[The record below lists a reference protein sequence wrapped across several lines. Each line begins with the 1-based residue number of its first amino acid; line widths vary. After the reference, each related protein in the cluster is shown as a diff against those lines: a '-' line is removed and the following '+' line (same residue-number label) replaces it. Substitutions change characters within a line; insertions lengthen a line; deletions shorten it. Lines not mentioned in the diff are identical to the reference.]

1 MIGLDQRLEQWIV
14 HHRGEP
20 FDSFF
25 VALSRLG
32 NWGFVWIMLAVVAVW
47 LWRKP
52 VVLPLVVIAALLAQA
67 LSSLGKLITDRPRPP
82 LRTPDP
88 APLLHVPHTPSFPS
102 GHAASSFACAATLAR
117 FAPRRV
123 AVVLYVLAA
132 LIAYSRVYVG
142 VHYPLDV
149 IGGALLGLLIA
160 RALRPLPE
168 VLRRL
173 RRSPRA
179 ER

>member
-1 MIGLDQRLEQWIV
+1 VIGLDQRLERWIV

-20 FDSFF
+20 FDSIF

-32 NWGFVWIMLAVVAVW
+32 TYGLVWIVLAMLAAW

-52 VVLPLVVIAALLAQA
+52 VVLPLVLIADGAGQA
-67 LSSLGKLITDRPRPP
+67 LSSLGKVITDRPRPP
-82 LRTPDP
+82 LRYPEP
-88 APLLHVPHTPSFPS
+88 APLVHGPHTPSFPS
-102 GHAASSFACAATLAR
+102 GHAATSFACAATLAR

-123 AVVLYVLAA
+123 AVLLYVLAA

-149 IGGALLGLLIA
+149 LGGAVLGLLIA
-160 RALRPLPE
+160 IALRPLPE
-168 VLRRL
+168 VLQRL
-173 RRSPRA
+173 RRRRPA
-179 ER
+179 G

>member
-1 MIGLDQRLEQWIV
+1 LSLDRELDRWIV

-25 VALSRLG
+25 VALSRIG
-32 NWGFVWIMLAVVAVW
+32 TWGIVWIILAALAVW

-52 VVLPLVVIAALLAQA
+52 VVLPLVFLADLLAQTF
-67 LSSLGKLITDRPRPP
+67 STLGKLITDRPRPGLIYPEPTP
-82 LRTPDP
+82 LVF
-88 APLLHVPHTPSFPS
+88 LPHTASFPS

-117 FAPRRV
+117 FAPRR
-123 AVVLYVLAA
+123 AVTVTLYVLAA
-132 LIAYSRVYVG
+132 LIAFSRVYVG

-149 IGGALLGLLIA
+149 IAGAVLGLLVA
-160 RALRPLPE
+160 TALRPLPA
-168 VLRRL
+168 VLQRSRRA
-173 RRSPRA
+173 PPA